1 MDAMSEHYLFDLILM
16 LAAAVVLVPLAQW
29 IRLGAVPGFL
39 LAGGMVGPSGLGWI
53 TNPEEISHLAEIGVV
68 LLLFVIGI
76 ELKPALLWQ
85 IRRMVFGLG
94 SAQVL
99 LTGALLIA
107 ISHLLFA
114 VPLKASILIGLALAL
129 SSTAF
134 VLQLLTENGSLNS
147 VYGRSSFSILLLQDL
162 AVVPLLALVPLLAM
176 PEMSIGADIG
186 LALLESVA
194 VLGAVILLG
203 RYLLQPLL
211 HRIAMARSAEIFT
224 GSALLIVLGTSLIT
238 EHVGLSMA
246 MGAFLAGV
254 LLSSSAYKHQ
264 IMAEIHP
271 FRGLLLG
278 LFFMSMGMSLNLG
291 LLLEQPLL
299 SLALVLLLIVVK
311 VVALY
316 PLTRLFGLKQTHGAA
331 VALVLAQSGEFA
343 LVLFSLAY
351 QAELLT
357 SLLFEQL
364 LLVVLLSMLATPLL
378 AYWAQTL
385 AKRQRTC
392 VTCNEEEVPAEP
404 PVPAP
409 VILVGFGRVGHRIG
423 EVLKMA
429 GHPYVALEQDAAV
442 VERQRK
448 LGHPVYFGDAH
459 NPELLKAAGIEDARS
474 VMVTINNPAS
484 TEELVAYLR
493 GRYPQVKLYAR
504 GHSLDQCL
512 VLRRVGATDVV
523 SENIEASLELARMA
537 LQDIGVEERE
547 GEAIIEGYRRTYHEQ
562 MNQALPMV
570 VSWTKPLRGG

>member
-1 MDAMSEHYLFDLILM
+1 MTHTYLIDLIL
-16 LAAAVVLVPLAQW
+16 LLVAAVVVVPISQW

-39 LAGGMVGPSGLGWI
+39 IAGGLVGPSGFGWI
-53 TNPEEISHLAEIGVV
+53 TNTTEIGHLSEIGVV

-76 ELKPALLWQ
+76 ELKPSLLWQ

-99 LTGALLIA
+99 LTGGVLIA
-107 ISHLLFA
+107 LSHFLFEI
-114 VPLKASILIGLALAL
+114 PLNASILIGLSLAL

-134 VLQLLTENGSLNS
+134 VLQLLTENRCLNS
-147 VYGRSSFSILLLQDL
+147 VYGRGAFSILLLQDL

-176 PEMSIGADIG
+176 PERGIGADIS
-186 LALLESVA
+186 LALLESVV
-194 VLGAVILLG
+194 VLGVVVVLG

-211 HRIAMARSAEIFT
+211 HRIALSRSSEIFT
-224 GSALLIVLGTSLIT
+224 ATALLIVMGTALIT

-291 LLLEQPLL
+291 LLLEQPLQ
-299 SLALVLLLIVVK
+299 SLGLVLLLIVVK
-311 VVALY
+311 IVALY
-316 PLTRLFGLKQTHGAA
+316 PVARLFGMQQTHSVA

-357 SLLFEQL
+357 NMLFEQL
-364 LLVVLLSMLATPLL
+364 LLLVLLSMLATPLL
-378 AYWAQTL
+378 AYGAQKM
-385 AKRQRTC
+385 AKRKRECLTC
-392 VTCNEEEVPAEP
+392 KEEEVEVEQPIA
-404 PVPAP
+404 AP

-423 EVLKMA
+423 DVLKLA
-429 GHPYVALEQDAAV
+429 GRPYVALEEDATV
-442 VERQRK
+442 VEQMRAQ
-448 LGHPVYFGDAH
+448 GHPVYYGDAH
-459 NPELLKAAGIEDARS
+459 NPEMLKAAGIEEAAS
-474 VMVTINNPAS
+474 VVVTINNPRAA
-484 TEELVAYLR
+484 EELVGYLR
-493 GRYPQVKLYAR
+493 SRYPEVKLYAR

-512 VLRRVGATDVV
+512 VLRHMGASDVV
-523 SENIEASLELARMA
+523 SENIEASLELARMT
-537 LQDIGVEERE
+537 LNDIGVETSE

-562 MNQALPMV
+562 MNEEQPSATA
-570 VSWTKPLRGG
+570 S

>member
-1 MDAMSEHYLFDLILM
+1 MSDHYLLDLVLM
-16 LAAAVVLVPLAQW
+16 LIAAVVLVPLAQW
-29 IRLGAVPGFL
+29 VRLGAVPGFL
-39 LAGGMVGPSGLGWI
+39 IAGGLVGPSGFGWI
-53 TNPEEISHLAEIGVV
+53 TNPQEISHFAEIGVV

-99 LTGALLIA
+99 LTGVLLIA
-107 ISHLLFA
+107 LAHLLFE
-114 VPLKASILIGLALAL
+114 VPLKASILIGLSLAL

-134 VLQLLTENGSLNS
+134 VLQLLTENRCLNS
-147 VYGRSSFSILLLQDL
+147 IYGRSAFSILLLQDL

-186 LALLESVA
+186 LALLESVV
-194 VLGAVILLG
+194 VLGAVVLLG

-211 HRIAMARSAEIFT
+211 HRIALSRSSEVFT
-224 GSALLIVLGTSLIT
+224 GTALLIVLGTALIT
-238 EHVGLSMA
+238 EHIGLSMA

-291 LLLEQPLL
+291 LLFEQPLV
-299 SLALVLLLIVVK
+299 SLGLVLLLIVVK
-311 VVALY
+311 VVSLY
-316 PLTRLFGLKQTHGAA
+316 PLARFYGLKQTHSAA

-357 SLLFEQL
+357 NQVFEQL
-364 LLVVLLSMLATPLL
+364 LLMVLLSMLATPLL
-378 AYWAQTL
+378 AHWAQGL

-392 VTCNEEEVPAEP
+392 VACKEEEVEVEA

-429 GHPYVALEQDAAV
+429 GHPYVALEQDAAT
-442 VERQRK
+442 VERER
-448 LGHPVYFGDAH
+448 LRGHPVYYGDAH
-459 NPELLKAAGIEDARS
+459 NPELLKAAGIDEAHS
-474 VMVTINNPAS
+474 VVVTINDPKS
-484 TEELVAYLR
+484 TEELVGYLR
-493 GRYPQVKLYAR
+493 ERHSAVKLYAR

-512 VLRRVGATDVV
+512 VLRQVGATDVV

-537 LQDIGVEERE
+537 LHDIGVEEQE

-562 MNQALPMV
+562 MNEELPAAA
-570 VSWTKPLRGG
+570 R

>member
-1 MDAMSEHYLFDLILM
+1 MTYGYLTDLVVM
-16 LAAAVVLVPLAQW
+16 LIAAVIIVPLSQW

-39 LAGGMVGPSGLGWI
+39 LAGGLVGPSGIAWI
-53 TNPEEISHLAEIGVV
+53 TNTEGISHFAEIGVV

-99 LTGALLIA
+99 VTGTVLIA
-107 ISHLLFA
+107 LSHLLFA
-114 VPLKASILIGLALAL
+114 IPLKASILIGFSLAL

-134 VLQLLTENGSLNS
+134 VLQLLTENRCLNS
-147 VYGRSSFSILLLQDL
+147 VYGRSAFSILLLQDL

-176 PEMSIGADIG
+176 PQMSIGANLG
-186 LALLESVA
+186 FALLESIA

-211 HRIAMARSAEIFT
+211 HRIALSRSAEVFT
-224 GSALLIVLGTSLIT
+224 GTALLIVLGTALIT
-238 EHVGLSMA
+238 EHIGLSMA

-291 LLLEQPLL
+291 LLLESPLL
-299 SLALVLLLIVVK
+299 SLGLVLLLVGVK
-311 VVALY
+311 VVSLY
-316 PLTRLFGLKQTHGAA
+316 PLARFYGMKQTHSAA

-357 SLLFEQL
+357 NPQFEQL

-378 AYWAQTL
+378 AFWAQRL
-385 AKRQRTC
+385 AKSQQTC
-392 VTCNEEEVPAEP
+392 VVCEQEELEVEMPQ
-404 PVPAP
+404 PAP

-423 EVLKMA
+423 EVLKLG
-429 GHPYVALEQDAAV
+429 GHAYVALEQDAAT
-442 VERQRK
+442 VERER
-448 LGHPVYFGDAH
+448 LRGHPVYYGDAH
-459 NPELLKAAGIEDARS
+459 NPELLKAAGIEEARS
-474 VMVTINNPAS
+474 VVVTINDPRS
-484 TEELVAYLR
+484 TEELVGFLR
-493 GRYPQVKLYAR
+493 NGYPQVKLYAR

-512 VLRRVGATDVV
+512 VLRRMGATDVV
-523 SENIEASLELARMA
+523 SENIEASLELARMT
-537 LQDIGVEERE
+537 LQDIGVEEQE

-562 MNQALPMV
+562 MNEGLPV
-570 VSWTKPLRGG
+570 ANP

>member
-1 MDAMSEHYLFDLILM
+1 MTYGYLTDLVVM
-16 LAAAVVLVPLAQW
+16 LIAAVIIVPLSQW

-39 LAGGMVGPSGLGWI
+39 LAGGLVGPSGIAWI
-53 TNPEEISHLAEIGVV
+53 TNTEGISHFAEIGVV

-99 LTGALLIA
+99 VTGTVLIA
-107 ISHLLFA
+107 LSHLLFA
-114 VPLKASILIGLALAL
+114 IPLKASILIGFSLAL

-134 VLQLLTENGSLNS
+134 VLQLLTENRCLNS
-147 VYGRSSFSILLLQDL
+147 VYGRSAFSILLLQDL

-176 PEMSIGADIG
+176 PQMSIGANLG
-186 LALLESVA
+186 FALLESIA

-211 HRIAMARSAEIFT
+211 HRIALSRSAEVFT
-224 GSALLIVLGTSLIT
+224 GTALLIVLGTALIT
-238 EHVGLSMA
+238 EHIGLSMA

-291 LLLEQPLL
+291 LLLESPLL
-299 SLALVLLLIVVK
+299 SLGLVLLLVGVK
-311 VVALY
+311 VVSLY
-316 PLTRLFGLKQTHGAA
+316 PLARFYGMKQTHSAA

-357 SLLFEQL
+357 NPQFEQL

-378 AYWAQTL
+378 AFWAQRL
-385 AKRQRTC
+385 AKRQKTC
-392 VTCNEEEVPAEP
+392 VVCEQEELEVEMPQ
-404 PVPAP
+404 PAP

-423 EVLKMA
+423 EVLKLG
-429 GHPYVALEQDAAV
+429 GHAYVALEQDAAT
-442 VERQRK
+442 VERER
-448 LGHPVYFGDAH
+448 LRGHPVYYGDAH
-459 NPELLKAAGIEDARS
+459 NPELLKAAGIEEARS
-474 VMVTINNPAS
+474 VVVTINDPRS
-484 TEELVAYLR
+484 TEELVGFLR
-493 GRYPQVKLYAR
+493 NGYPQVKLYAR

-512 VLRRVGATDVV
+512 VLRRMGATDVV
-523 SENIEASLELARMA
+523 SENIEASLELARMT
-537 LQDIGVEERE
+537 LQDIGVEEQE

-562 MNQALPMV
+562 MNEGLPV
-570 VSWTKPLRGG
+570 ANP

>member
-1 MDAMSEHYLFDLILM
+1 MSDNYLFDLVLM
-16 LAAAVVLVPLAQW
+16 LIAAVVLVPLAQW
-29 IRLGAVPGFL
+29 VRLGAVPGFL
-39 LAGGMVGPSGLGWI
+39 LAGGLVGPSGLGWI
-53 TNPEEISHLAEIGVV
+53 TNPEEISHFAEIGVV

-94 SAQVL
+94 SMQVL
-99 LTGALLIA
+99 VTGVLLVSIA
-107 ISHLLFA
+107 HLLFA

-134 VLQLLTENGSLNS
+134 VLQLLTENRCLNS

-176 PEMSIGADIG
+176 PEMSVGADIG

-194 VLGAVILLG
+194 VLGVVILLG

-211 HRIAMARSAEIFT
+211 HRIAMSRSSEVFT
-224 GSALLIVLGTSLIT
+224 GTALLIVLGTSLIT
-238 EHVGLSMA
+238 EHIGLSMA

-299 SLALVLLLIVVK
+299 SLELVLLLIVVK

-316 PLTRLFGLKQTHGAA
+316 PLARLFGLRQTHSAA

-343 LVLFSLAY
+343 LVLFSLAF

-357 SLLFEQL
+357 NQLFEQL
-364 LLVVLLSMLATPLL
+364 LLMVLLSMLATPLL

-385 AKRQRTC
+385 VKRQRSC
-392 VTCNEEEVPAEP
+392 VTCAEVKVEA

-409 VILVGFGRVGHRIG
+409 VILIGFGRVGHRIG

-429 GHPYVALEQDAAV
+429 GQSYVALEQDAAV
-442 VERQRK
+442 VERQRR

-459 NPELLKAAGIEDARS
+459 NPELLKAAGIKEARS
-474 VMVTINNPAS
+474 VMVTINNPKSA
-484 TEELVAYLR
+484 EELVAFLR
-493 GRYPQVKLYAR
+493 SGYPEIKLYAR

-512 VLRRVGATDVV
+512 VLRQVGATDVV

-537 LQDIGVEERE
+537 LNDIGVAEE

-562 MNQALPMV
+562 MNEERPAAV
-570 VSWTKPLRGG
+570 RHSRTNKPHFFFS